1 MIKSSSKTNVVLN
14 KKAMDMKSP
23 GSWLGLSASFWVAAC
38 LTVAVFLALVKLG
51 IWQLDR
57 GNEKLALEQSMEQK
71 LKAPYQD
78 ISALLSHSESKNP
91 FQGIKVQAQVL
102 PQEFPIILLDNQI
115 YAGKVGYLA
124 YQIVAINAVN
134 LPSEQSLVEAPLVLL
149 ELGFVEGLVSRTAL
163 PKVIEL
169 EEEQFITGRTYQKS
183 NNPLSSDLM
192 AEKGNPVRIQNLNI
206 KQLAEIFNI
215 DLAPFV
221 IQPDNLKSWP
231 YSFPWNPLPM
241 TSAKHFG
248 YSFQWF
254 VMAGVFLL
262 ITLMVLF
269 RWILSIRSQGG
280 DA

>member
-1 MIKSSSKTNVVLN
+1 
-14 KKAMDMKSP
+14 MKSP
-23 GSWLGLSASFWVAAC
+23 SSLLGLSASFWAAVC

-57 GNEKLALEQSMEQK
+57 GNEKWALEKAMEQK
-71 LKAPYQD
+71 RKAPHQD
-78 ISALLSHSESKNP
+78 IAILLSYSESKNR
-91 FQGIKVQAQVL
+91 FQGFKVQAQVL
-102 PQEFPIILLDNQI
+102 PQEFPIILLDNQT

-134 LPSEQSLVEAPLVLL
+134 LPFNQAFVNTPLVLL

-169 EEEQFITGRTYQKS
+169 EEGQLITGRTYQKS

-206 KQLAEIFNI
+206 EQLAESFNI
-215 DLAPFV
+215 DLVPFV

-241 TSAKHFG
+241 TSEKHFG

-269 RWILSIRSQGG
+269 RWIRSVRSQGG
-280 DA
+280 EA